1 MREEGKAYFLGCS
14 GYFYWS
20 WKGRFYPEDLS
31 PKGWLSYYARFFN
44 TVEINSTFYSFPK
57 KGNLRRFYRETPE
70 GFTISVKA
78 NRTITHLKKF
88 RETEELVREF
98 YSTVQEAL
106 DEKLGS
112 VLFQL
117 PPSFTHSEEKLE
129 RILNQLD
136 PGFKNVLEFRHES
149 WWREEVYEELEKRNI
164 AFCSV
169 SSSKLPEELVQT
181 ANFLYVRF
189 HGRKG
194 GHRYDYS
201 EEELKRW
208 AKKLKGV
215 PAKEVYAYFNNDY
228 NAYAPHNC
236 LKLTELL
243 EVRPYPEEP

>member
-1 MREEGKAYFLGCS
+1 MAKKKVRQLSAEEIEKRMKRLINLGKKS
-14 GYFYWS
+14 GYVTYDDIDKHFP
-20 WKGRFYPEDLS
+20 PE
-31 PKGWLSYYARFFN
+31 A
-44 TVEINSTFYSFPK
+44 
-57 KGNLRRFYRETPE
+57 E
-70 GFTISVKA
+70 GFS
-78 NRTITHLKKF
+78 
-88 RETEELVREF
+88 
-98 YSTVQEAL
+98 
-106 DEKLGS
+106 DEMMDK
-112 VLFQL
+112 
-117 PPSFTHSEEKLE
+117 
-129 RILNQLD
+129 
-136 PGFKNVLEFRHES
+136 
-149 WWREEVYEELEKRNI
+149 VYEELERNGI

-169 SSSKLPEELVQT
+169 SSSKLPEELIQT
-181 ANFLYVRF
+181 ADFLYVRF